1 MLSVK
6 KPHTIAEGLIL
17 PAAVD
22 LVGTMIEGAA
32 EKLKMVP
39 LSDDIMCRRIDD
51 MAQDIQDQL
60 IDEMKEPEFGLQ
72 LQQLMAVLIYYVRFV
87 DFSYQKLVEELLFC
101 KPIELGCREID
112 LFNIIDNFISK
123 NNLDWEKCISLCT
136 DGIKAMSGSCCGP
149 RSLIQERA
157 PMAK

>member
-22 LVGTMIEGAA
+22 LVGTMIGAA
-32 EKLKMVP
+32 EKLKMVL

-60 IDEMKEPEFGLQ
+60 IDKMKEPEFGLQ
-72 LQQLMAVLIYYVRFV
+72 LDEA
-87 DFSYQKLVEELLFC
+87 
-101 KPIELGCREID
+101 
-112 LFNIIDNFISK
+112 
-123 NNLDWEKCISLCT
+123 T
-136 DGIKAMSGSCCGP
+136 DGSPDLLCVVC
-149 RSLIQERA
+149 
-157 PMAK
+157 

>member
-22 LVGTMIEGAA
+22 LVGTTIEGAA

-60 IDEMKEPEFGLQ
+60 IDKMKEPEFGLQ
-72 LQQLMAVLIYYVRFV
+72 LDEA
-87 DFSYQKLVEELLFC
+87 
-101 KPIELGCREID
+101 
-112 LFNIIDNFISK
+112 
-123 NNLDWEKCISLCT
+123 T
-136 DGIKAMSGSCCGP
+136 DGSPDLLCVVC
-149 RSLIQERA
+149 
-157 PMAK
+157 

>member
-60 IDEMKEPEFGLQ
+60 IDKMKEPEFGLQ
-72 LQQLMAVLIYYVRFV
+72 LDEA
-87 DFSYQKLVEELLFC
+87 
-101 KPIELGCREID
+101 
-112 LFNIIDNFISK
+112 
-123 NNLDWEKCISLCT
+123 T
-136 DGIKAMSGSCCGP
+136 DGSPDLLCAFC
-149 RSLIQERA
+149 
-157 PMAK
+157 

>member
-72 LQQLMAVLIYYVRFV
+72 LDEA
-87 DFSYQKLVEELLFC
+87 
-101 KPIELGCREID
+101 
-112 LFNIIDNFISK
+112 
-123 NNLDWEKCISLCT
+123 T
-136 DGIKAMSGSCCGP
+136 DGSPNLLCG
-149 RSLIQERA
+149 IC
-157 PMAK
+157 